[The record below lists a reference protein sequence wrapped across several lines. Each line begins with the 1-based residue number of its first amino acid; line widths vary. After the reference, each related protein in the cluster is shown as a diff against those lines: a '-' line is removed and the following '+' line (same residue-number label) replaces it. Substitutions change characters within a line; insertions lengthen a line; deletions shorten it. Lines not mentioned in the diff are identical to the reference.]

1 MEAQIISLV
10 GETLNITPDNWSRD
24 TPLLGAI
31 PEFDSMAV
39 VTLLGALEESFDV
52 EFADDEITAEA
63 FETIG
68 SLTEFLQTKL

>member
-10 GETLNITPDNWSRD
+10 GETLNITPNNWSSG
-24 TPLLGAI
+24 TQLLGAL

-52 EFADDEITAEA
+52 EFSDDEITAEA

-68 SLTEFLQTKL
+68 SLTSFLQSKL

>member
-1 MEAQIISLV
+1 MEAKVIDLV
-10 GETLNITPDNWSRD
+10 SEALNTTAENWTRETA
-24 TPLLGAI
+24 LLGAL

-39 VTLLGALEESFDV
+39 VTLLAAMEETFDV
-52 EFADDEITAEA
+52 EFSDDEITAEA